1 MALLR
6 RCFPDRFCEHLADH
20 RRVVVEDVLHRAVR
34 PLRANALAVVHDV
47 VKPRVAR
54 ADLPR
59 EVDFGADA
67 LPDDVGAAL
76 EHGDF
81 SRTLEVAPIG
91 ARVNA
96 AVEDAPRKALLRRRQ
111 KRSAKLG
118 AEGVA
123 HDEQIPAVEHDVLA
137 VREVEIVVGNQEVAR
152 IEQMIRRTDAALG
165 EDAHDA
171 GLAEDPEDLARSV
184 GTRHARAPAVH
195 AAREH
200 AHLADREQAKSR
212 ASAVGR
218 VKDEIV
224 GENFYILIGKTR
236 GKIAR
241 KRARAADDAE
251 RCGGN
256 FLLCHLFAP
265 FAEGFSGSTDKMKS
279 ARWMQIFRPI
289 KETNRTHS
297 RAMRRICRR

>member
-6 RCFPDRFCEHLADH
+6 RCFPNRFCEHLADH
-20 RRVVVEDVLHRAVR
+20 WRVVVEDVLHRAVR
-34 PLRANALAVVHDV
+34 PFGSDALAVVHDV
-47 VKPRVAR
+47 VKPRIAR
-54 ADLPR
+54 ADLSR

-81 SRTLEVAPIG
+81 GRAFEVASVR

-137 VREVEIVVGNQEVAR
+137 VREIEVVVGNQKVAR
-152 IEQMIRRTDAALG
+152 IQEVIRRTDAALG

-171 GLAEDPEDLARSV
+171 GLAEDPEDLTRSV

-195 AAREH
+195 TAREH
-200 AHLADREQAKSR
+200 AHLADREQAKSG
-212 ASAVGR
+212 AFAVGR

-265 FAEGFSGSTDKMKS
+265 FAEGF
-279 ARWMQIFRPI
+279 R
-289 KETNRTHS
+289 NY
-297 RAMRRICRR
+297 

>member
-1 MALLR
+1 MA
-6 RCFPDRFCEHLADH
+6 
-20 RRVVVEDVLHRAVR
+20 V
-34 PLRANALAVVHDV
+34 
-47 VKPRVAR
+47 
-54 ADLPR
+54 
-59 EVDFGADA
+59 
-67 LPDDVGAAL
+67 

-81 SRTLEVAPIG
+81 GGTFKVAPVR
-91 ARVNA
+91 ARINA

-137 VREVEIVVGNQEVAR
+137 VREVEIIVGNQKIAR
-152 IEQMIRRTDAALG
+152 IEQMIRRADAALG

-171 GLAEDPEDLARSV
+171 GLAEDPEDLARSI
-184 GTRHARAPAVH
+184 GSRHARAPAVH

-200 AHLADREQAKSR
+200 AHLADREQAKSGTL
-212 ASAVGR
+212 SVGR

-236 GKIAR
+236 GKITR

-251 RCGGN
+251 
-256 FLLCHLFAP
+256 
-265 FAEGFSGSTDKMKS
+265 
-279 ARWMQIFRPI
+279 
-289 KETNRTHS
+289 
-297 RAMRRICRR
+297 